1 MVDPVRLEQVPR
13 NPLDNAVKFGPV
25 GGRVD
30 VDVWSPEIGT
40 VKVAVRDRGLG
51 IPPEHRDQL
60 FDRFHQAHSAEHTNG
75 MGLGLYISRHMARL
89 HGGTIDAEFP
99 EDGGSRFVISLP
111 TVLAEVKRQWKA
123 GKLGQ

>member
-60 FDRFHQAHSAEHTNG
+60 FDRFHQAHSAEHTSG
-75 MGLGLYISRHMARL
+75 MGLGLYISRHIVRL

-123 GKLGQ
+123 GKLGE